1 MTSEELNGLLAW
13 LHPDRNEAGKRYE
26 EIRRRLIRILTCR
39 GCTCPEDLA
48 DETIDRVAKKVPEV
62 VPNYVGEPAL
72 YFLGVAH
79 NVFREWVRTRH
90 VPVPPSPPNDS
101 PPNDSEEKERWDECL
116 EECMQLLTMG
126 NRELILRFHQGQ
138 GRPKIQRRREIAD
151 GMSIGLNALRI
162 RVCRIRKIL
171 KKCVED
177 CVEQENG
184 A

>member
-1 MTSEELNGLLAW
+1 
-13 LHPDRNEAGKRYE
+13 
-26 EIRRRLIRILTCR
+26 
-39 GCTCPEDLA
+39 
-48 DETIDRVAKKVPEV
+48 KKVPEV

-90 VPVPPSPPNDS
+90 VPVPPP

-116 EECMQLLTMG
+116 EECMQLLTMR

-138 GRPKIQRRREIAD
+138 GRAKIEGRRDIAN

-162 RVCRIRKIL
+162 RVHRIRKVL
-171 KKCVED
+171 KQCVAD
-177 CVEQENG
+177 CIEEESS